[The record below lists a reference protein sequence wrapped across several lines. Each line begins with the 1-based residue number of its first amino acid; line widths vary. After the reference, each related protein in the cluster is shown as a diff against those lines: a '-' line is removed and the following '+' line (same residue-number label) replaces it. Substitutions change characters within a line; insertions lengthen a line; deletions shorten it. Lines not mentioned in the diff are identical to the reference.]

1 MGKEAGLPKQRRS
14 FPSLEAGFLG
24 KGAGLSGEAKLPRHL
39 ELFPDVPR
47 PGLGWGV
54 LRDM

>member
-1 MGKEAGLPKQRRS
+1 MGKEAGLPTQRRG
-14 FPSLEAGFLG
+14 FPSLEAGFLS